1 MLLDVVTNVSLTH
14 TLAIGSFSMLDTNDI
29 QHVPKGA
36 FDGLPGLVTLYV
48 TLTPDYTSHKGL
60 CVCCLRTTLVWNA
73 GVCTTTRLRP

>member
-14 TLAIGSFSMLDTNDI
+14 ALAVGSLSMLDTNDI

-48 TLTPDYTSHKGL
+48 TLTPDYTSHK
-60 CVCCLRTTLVWNA
+60 VFVRVTYEK
-73 GVCTTTRLRP
+73 RLFVMQASAPQPD